1 MKKPYCRCSTGFYIR
16 LSLSQVL
23 VGKVNSWKK
32 FQIINFNL
40 ETPRI
45 KFVNVFR
52 GVVKTQ
58 SCLKTIFIFEVT
70 SDFWNQKCLIWVFW
84 AVILK
89 NHCQIWNQSPRVYSI
104 ANFYSK
110 FKILLFGTKMLYLG
124 IFFARIKKKKLFSCM
139 KPPPSNPSICK
150 TLLRNKN
157 AKTWDQSYRNW
168 VLLNC
173 NLKMI
178 FSYLKSASSNLF
190 NCKISWKKQKFL
202 IWVFF
207 S

>member
-1 MKKPYCRCSTGFYIR
+1 M
-16 LSLSQVL
+16 
-23 VGKVNSWKK
+23 KK

-110 FKILLFGTKMLYLG
+110 FKILLFGTKMPYLG
-124 IFFARIKKKKLFSCM
+124 IFLLELKKKTIFMYETTTLE
-139 KPPPSNPSICK
+139 SI
-150 TLLRNKN
+150 
-157 AKTWDQSYRNW
+157 
-168 VLLNC
+168 
-173 NLKMI
+173 
-178 FSYLKSASSNLF
+178 YLQNFA
-190 NCKISWKKQKFL
+190 KKQECQNVRPK
-202 IWVFF
+202 IP
-207 S
+207 